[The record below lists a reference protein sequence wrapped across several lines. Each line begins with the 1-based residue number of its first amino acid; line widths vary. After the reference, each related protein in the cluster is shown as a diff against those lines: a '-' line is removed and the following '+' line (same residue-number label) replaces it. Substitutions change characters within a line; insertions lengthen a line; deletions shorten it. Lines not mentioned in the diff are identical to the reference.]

1 MTNVHLENKRVSR
14 QFFVIIWIEYALIYM
29 TKNCF
34 NAAMASIVYE
44 GVLTKSQ
51 TGLIS
56 AVFYMVYGPLQIVG
70 GIIADRYNPEN
81 LIKLGLISSGVLN
94 VILFFFHDYV
104 TMLVLWAANGFAQFA
119 IWPAIFKIISSQLAP
134 ADRKGAVY
142 YITFASI
149 GGLLLSYLTAAVIPR
164 WEYNFLVSGMV
175 LLVLAF
181 FWVAECHSVDRFMVV
196 DQPLQISRDQIPANH
211 ISTSAILGKSGF
223 YILVLFYFFRTVVD
237 QSIKAFSPTMF
248 TELYEGVQPSY
259 ANLLNMLII
268 GFTMLGSIFIRKLY
282 PRVIRNEV
290 IGMLVLSALTL
301 PFCLL
306 LNFIGIIDLSISVIG
321 ICIVACLLNG
331 IAIMNSFQ
339 NMSYSRFE
347 KSATAAGI
355 INGAASIGIVV
366 TSYGVALVSDQF
378 GWKAVMALWLSLMV
392 LCVLLVAVVIP
403 IWKRFTDQY
412 LKG

>member
-1 MTNVHLENKRVSR
+1 MTNVHLENKHVSR

-70 GIIADRYNPEN
+70 GILADKYNPEN

-94 VILFFFHDYV
+94 VLLFFFHDYV

-134 ADRKGAVY
+134 SDRKGAVY

-149 GGLLLSYLTAAVIPR
+149 GGLLLSYLTAAVITR
-164 WEYNFLVSGMV
+164 WEYNFLVSGV
-175 LLVLAF
+175 ILLILAI
-181 FWVAECHSVDRFMVV
+181 FWVAECHSVDRFMVA
-196 DQPLQISRDQIPANH
+196 DMPLQINQGQMAAKH
-211 ISTSAILGKSGF
+211 TSTAAILGKSGF
-223 YILVLFYFFRTVVD
+223 YILVVFYFFRTIVD
-237 QSIKAFSPTMF
+237 QSVKAFSPTMF
-248 TELYEGVQPSY
+248 TELYTGVQPSH
-259 ANLLNMLII
+259 ANLLNMIII

-290 IGMLVLSALTL
+290 VGMLVLSALTL
-301 PFCLL
+301 PFCLV
-306 LNFIGIIDLSISVIG
+306 LNFVGSIDLSVSVIC

-331 IAIMNSFQ
+331 TAIMNSFQ
-339 NMSYSRFE
+339 NMYYSKFE
-347 KSATAAGI
+347 KSATAAGL

-366 TSYGVALVSDQF
+366 TSYGVALVSDYF
-378 GWKAVMALWLSLMV
+378 GWKSVMALWLSLMV

-403 IWKRFTDQY
+403 IWRQFAIKY

>member
-1 MTNVHLENKRVSR
+1 
-14 QFFVIIWIEYALIYM
+14 
-29 TKNCF
+29 
-34 NAAMASIVYE
+34 
-44 GVLTKSQ
+44 
-51 TGLIS
+51 
-56 AVFYMVYGPLQIVG
+56 
-70 GIIADRYNPEN
+70 
-81 LIKLGLISSGVLN
+81 
-94 VILFFFHDYV
+94 
-104 TMLVLWAANGFAQFA
+104 MLVLWAANGFAQFA